1 MARVTHFEINADDPE
16 RAVSFYRDVFGWEIQ
31 KWAGPVD
38 YWLITTGREDEPGI
52 NGALMNR
59 TDPAAATWNTVEV
72 GSLDDHVS
80 RVEAAGGSVVVPK
93 MAIPGVGYQAYC
105 RDTEGNVFGIH
116 QSDPAAA

>member
-1 MARVTHFEINADDPE
+1 MARVTHFEINADEPE
-16 RAVSFYRDVFGWEIQ
+16 RAVSFYQDVFGWEIQ
-31 KWAGPVD
+31 KWEGPVD

-52 NGALMNR
+52 DGALMKR
-59 TDPAAATWNTVEV
+59 TDPTAATWNTVEV
-72 GSLDDHVS
+72 DSVDDHVS
-80 RVEAAGGSVVVPK
+80 KVEASGGSVVVPK

>member
-1 MARVTHFEINADDPE
+1 MARVTHFEINADEPE
-16 RAVSFYRDVFGWEIQ
+16 RAVSFYQDVFGWEIQ
-31 KWAGPVD
+31 KWEGPVD

-52 NGALMNR
+52 NGALMKR
-59 TDPAAATWNTVEV
+59 TDPTAATWNTVEV
-72 GSLDDHVS
+72 DSVDDHVS
-80 RVEAAGGSVVVPK
+80 KVEASGGSVVVPK